1 MKTPNSMKKGVWIYS
16 IFFVGILTNSCSEDE
31 VPVFQSYFKMT
42 IDGTREVKADLEIRA
57 SSPSQFNYLSL
68 YGRWSTGEL
77 SINLSGY
84 NNSLGKKIVVANP
97 DLTLIS
103 PRFKLFDPGQ
113 TGYYAGDNGI
123 SGDKSGSGTINIL
136 ELSNEYVKGTFEFDA
151 IGGSGVFPNEIR
163 TVTNGEFHIKRG
175 P

>member
-16 IFFVGILTNSCSEDE
+16 IFFVGILTNSCSKDE

-57 SSPSQFNYLSL
+57 SGPPSLSSL

-77 SINLSGY
+77 SISLFQY
-84 NNSLGKKIVVANP
+84 NNSLGKKIVEGSGAP
-97 DLTLIS
+97 IIL
-103 PRFKLFDPGQ
+103 RFNLYDPGQ
-113 TGYYAGDNGI
+113 TSYYAGDNGPF
-123 SGDKSGSGTINIL
+123 GTVTGSGMINIL
-136 ELSNEYVKGTFEFDA
+136 EISNEYVKGTFEFVA
-151 IGGSGVFPNEIR
+151 IGGSGVHPNEIK